1 FSEVTINEL
10 SSDQVTFLDKV
21 VEESILY
28 KLTTDVSEGIRTR
41 LITKISFTYDEMR
54 DFLIAN
60 HLLVLYEKDSELAV
74 NLINKLTNEE
84 NNYPVTEG
92 LRKYLFF
99 ASKETANPT
108 FFDLI
113 KSNAWYPL
121 TLLQNI
127 IMLDDTKITE
137 QDLKLVKTMMFSF
150 QGPYEKLFVEMIR
163 RRSPNNTLKF
173 GIHFLFK

>member
-1 FSEVTINEL
+1 
-10 SSDQVTFLDKV
+10 
-21 VEESILY
+21 
-28 KLTTDVSEGIRTR
+28 
-41 LITKISFTYDEMR
+41 MR

-84 NNYPVTEG
+84 NNFPVTEG

-113 KSNAWYPL
+113 KSNAWY
-121 TLLQNI
+121 
-127 IMLDDTKITE
+127 
-137 QDLKLVKTMMFSF
+137 
-150 QGPYEKLFVEMIR
+150 
-163 RRSPNNTLKF
+163 
-173 GIHFLFK
+173 